1 MEIEVIAKDDNKEL
15 EDSIRLLIDMINW
28 GKASDKVLIN
38 KIRNIFYLGEK
49 SGRAIAERQFKH
61 IINDYQVEIKNLKE
75 NVKDEQWDREKVYPK
90 HGERA
95 YQGD

>member
-1 MEIEVIAKDDNKEL
+1 MDIEVIENDNQEL
-15 EDSIRLLIDMINW
+15 DQSIRLLLDMINW
-28 GKASDKVLIN
+28 GKASDKVLTN

-49 SGRAIAERQFKH
+49 SGRAISERKFKH
-61 IINDYQVEIKNLKE
+61 VINDYKTTIKDLKE
-75 NVKDEQWDREKVYPK
+75 NVKNEQWDREKVYPK